1 MNPAYQLPRLF
12 EPLTIR
18 GLTLKNRVVI
28 SPMCQ
33 HSAEQGQAGAWH
45 LVHLGKFALG
55 GAGLIFVE
63 STAVE
68 QSARIGVRDV
78 GLWADE
84 QVAPFRTIVDFVH
97 QNGAAFGV

>member
-1 MNPAYQLPRLF
+1 MTSTDQRPLLF
-12 EPLTIR
+12 EPLTLR

-33 HSAEQGQAGAWH
+33 HSAEQGLAGAWH

-63 STAVE
+63 STAGKG
-68 QSARIGVRDV
+68 S
-78 GLWADE
+78 
-84 QVAPFRTIVDFVH
+84 T
-97 QNGAAFGV
+97 FGFELDLCE